1 MEILHVIIIGAAI
14 AIAACGLFKVAFKYG
29 YEIYKQHAENKEKKR
44 RADICSALERDKQ
57 NRVSSI
63 VKRLY
68 ENNDYLMSLVMHRR
82 ALPRFNKRD
91 KLSKHSP
98 TKFIDDHLNDM
109 IQDQIRRSMTTAEHT
124 HFHEVCRRI
133 AD

>member
-14 AIAACGLFKVAFKYG
+14 AIVACGLLKVAIKYG
-29 YEIYKQHAENKEKKR
+29 YEIYQQYAENKEKKR
-44 RADICSALERDKQ
+44 RADIRSALELDKQ
-57 NRVSSI
+57 NLISGI

-68 ENNDYLMSLVMHRR
+68 ENNDYLMSLVMCRR

-91 KLSKHSP
+91 KLNKHSP
-98 TKFIDDHLNDM
+98 TKFIDDHLNNM
-109 IQDQIRRSMTTAEHT
+109 IQYQIRRGMTTAEHA
-124 HFHEVCRRI
+124 HFHEVFKRI